1 MSDAGRDAGAA
12 ETVSP
17 RTLDEI
23 SRLRI
28 VPHRH
33 YGRWVSA
40 VVILAL
46 LALIGRAF
54 AHGQIAWSVVGK
66 FLAVPAILNGAV
78 NTVIMAVLAMAV
90 GILLG
95 IVIAVMRGSVNPVL
109 RWVAIAYT
117 WLFRGMPVLLQ
128 LLLWFNIALVF
139 PVVGIPGVWTTRMV
153 DVMTPFLAALLGLG
167 LSEAA
172 YASEI
177 IRAGI
182 LSVDPGQHEAAQ
194 TIGMTRL
201 HALRRIVLPQAMRVV
216 IPPLGNE
223 FIGMVKTTSLASV
236 IQYTEVLFRAETI
249 YYANYHVI
257 ELLFVAC
264 FWYLVIVSGLTL
276 LQVPLERRFARGT
289 AVR

>member
-139 PVVGIPGVWTTRMV
+139 PEVGIPGVWTTRMV

>member
-1 MSDAGRDAGAA
+1 MTDFSRYDGGA
-12 ETVSP
+12 ETASP
-17 RTLDEI
+17 RTLEEVA
-23 SRLRI
+23 RLRI

-40 VVILAL
+40 AVILAL

-54 AHGQIAWSVVGK
+54 AHGQIAWGIVGQ
-66 FLAVPAILNGAV
+66 FLTVPTILSGAV
-78 NTVIMAVLAMAV
+78 NTIIMAVLAMAV

-109 RWVAIAYT
+109 RWTAIGYT

-128 LLLWFNIALVF
+128 LMLWYNIALVF
-139 PVVGIPGVWTTRMV
+139 PVVGIPGVWSTRMV
-153 DVMTPFLAALLGLG
+153 NVMTPFLAALLGLG

-182 LSVDPGQHEAAQ
+182 LSVDSGQYEAAQ

-249 YYANYHVI
+249 YYANYHVV

-264 FWYLVIVSGLTL
+264 FWYLVTVSVLTV

-289 AVR
+289 VL

>member
-1 MSDAGRDAGAA
+1 MSDASWEAGVA

-139 PVVGIPGVWTTRMV
+139 PEVGIPGVWTTRMV